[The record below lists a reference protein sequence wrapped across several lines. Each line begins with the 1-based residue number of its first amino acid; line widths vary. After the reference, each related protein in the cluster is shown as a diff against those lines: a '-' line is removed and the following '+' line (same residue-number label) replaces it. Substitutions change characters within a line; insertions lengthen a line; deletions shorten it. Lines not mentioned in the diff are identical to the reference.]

1 MKSRASATVLKINKP
16 RCPQH
21 CARAHTHTRTHAC
34 THKNARNSRTR
45 TPRTHTLSHSPTH
58 TYILHTYHTLKHTHT
73 QIHSPSL
80 SLSHTHILHS
90 HHTHSNTHID
100 THTLSHSHTHHT
112 HAHTYTN
119 AHTHTHT
126 HNPSHEHTHFAILR
140 FHPRATKIYTR
151 LQKPHYLGTAFPI
164 YSCRSPYSRIASSVA
179 QRPKICRRFYK
190 IKETSTDFHCISQLP
205 PYTWSSS

>member
-1 MKSRASATVLKINKP
+1 MFQITQLSLYCSVIYIYTYI
-16 RCPQH
+16 
-21 CARAHTHTRTHAC
+21 HTHT
-34 THKNARNSRTR
+34 
-45 TPRTHTLSHSPTH
+45 HTL
-58 TYILHTYHTLKHTHT
+58 
-73 QIHSPSL
+73 SL
-80 SLSHTHILHS
+80 SLSHTHT
-90 HHTHSNTHID
+90 HTHTFSTHTTHTQTHTYTN

-151 LQKPHYLGTAFPI
+151 LEKPHYLGTAFPI

-205 PYTWSSS
+205 PYTWSSP